1 MSSAKEELLSRA
13 RRIFIRGLRR
23 HVFIGAYDDERNR
36 RQTVTFDIDVWV
48 GWEHSSGAQ
57 LTEVYDYTAIPQA
70 VDAVIAQGHIDLQET
85 LVDAIAAKLLCDPRL
100 LAVQIASCKREA
112 MLDAEGV
119 GVEVF
124 RCQNSVKN
132 PS

>member
-1 MSSAKEELLSRA
+1 MTMSA
-13 RRIFIRGLRR
+13 
-23 HVFIGAYDDERNR
+23 IGAKPSPLILMCGSAGST
-36 RQTVTFDIDVWV
+36 QAAL
-48 GWEHSSGAQ
+48 SS
-57 LTEVYDYTAIPQA
+57 EVYDYTAIPQA

-124 RCQNSVKN
+124 RCQNSLKD